1 MKRIPQETRFAF
13 TLVEVLVAVG
23 LMGLVATVAI
33 GPLVAL
39 VVRFEAVQAEY
50 AGETALSAAAR
61 SIASDGRQVLP
72 CDGEN
77 PFRAIRRDHVGGKRA
92 DVLVFWTGA
101 PLARRQP
108 AATEVFTLLEPGPFK
123 EDIKPGLYRWT
134 LPGVIPE
141 DVEAERLDPAKAT
154 LLVKNADSF
163 SVQVFDGKEWVEDFS
178 GPAPAGLSVEIGRK
192 GERAT
197 HVDTLAAY

>member
-1 MKRIPQETRFAF
+1 MNGKIERRLAF
-13 TLVEVLVAVG
+13 TLIEVLVAVG

-39 VVRFEAVQAEY
+39 VVRLEAVQSEY
-50 AGETALSAAAR
+50 ADRMALSEAAR
-61 SIASDGRQVLP
+61 SIASDGRQILP
-72 CDGEN
+72 WDGEN
-77 PFRAIRRDHVGGKRA
+77 PFRAIRRDRVGGKRA

-101 PLARRQP
+101 PLSRRQP
-108 AATEVFTLLEPGPFK
+108 AATEVFALLEPGPFR
-123 EDIKPGLYRWT
+123 ESVKPGLYRWT
-134 LPGVIPE
+134 LPGVNPE
-141 DVEAERLDPAKAT
+141 DVEADRLDPAKAT
-154 LLVKNADSF
+154 LLVKNADTF